1 MIQSLDVPVVSLAV
15 PNIHKMNEITSD
27 DLSCM
32 WTVFTKCKDNLENGR
47 RLENLSWRLWYRES
61 LIEKAKEQKHVRTP
75 IPIQS
80 NNNNIDN
87 DDYFSYA
94 SSSSSASTCESAPLQ
109 TPPSLKHMSPSSF
122 KRMISSLD
130 NDSIEKQHYQHQ
142 QQQRPPIHLLPTSKL
157 SSPTQSLSESNV
169 TSTLSL
175 SKMDSQSTSDSN
187 TTTAAPLTVVAP
199 QPKKGAFSAP
209 KPQRKFFVSDD
220 EESSDDDEEDQT
232 TIQNSYNKDKIT
244 DENENDDGCW
254 STVRTTDD
262 RHFYSTPPPSCKT
275 DNNQITFSS
284 VPTDSETDFIKKT
297 PTCIAKQQ
305 QPQPSLLSAMF
316 IGQQQQQ
323 QRKPSIRKKHHSSPS
338 QKRRQRSMIN
348 NNNNNHSSTIT
359 SIQEEPDLSQSLK
372 YCVDWEQRQNAIDIH
387 SKTTHP
393 YPYQIQQK
401 PLEVYNNY
409 CWESFRGW

>member
-61 LIEKAKEQKHVRTP
+61 LIEKAQEQNHVRTP

-80 NNNNIDN
+80 NNNMNN

-94 SSSSSASTCESAPLQ
+94 SSASTCESTPLQ

-142 QQQRPPIHLLPTSKL
+142 QLQQQSPIQLLPTSKL
-157 SSPTQSLSESNV
+157 SSPTS
-169 TSTLSL
+169 SL
-175 SKMDSQSTSDSN
+175 SKMDSQSTSDA
-187 TTTAAPLTVVAP
+187 TTTTVPSLTAP
-199 QPKKGAFSAP
+199 QPKKAFSVP

-220 EESSDDDEEDQT
+220 EESSDDDEAEEDPM
-232 TIQNSYNKDKIT
+232 TIQNKSYNNKNKIM
-244 DENENDDGCW
+244 DENDNDDGCW

-262 RHFYSTPPPSCKT
+262 RHFYSTPPPSCSTIKA
-275 DNNQITFSS
+275 DNNKITFSS
-284 VPTDSETDFIKKT
+284 VPTDSETNFIKKT

-305 QPQPSLLSAMF
+305 HQQPSLLSAML
-316 IGQQQQQ
+316 IEQQQQQQQ
-323 QRKPSIRKKHHSSPS
+323 QRKSSIRKKHYSSSS
-338 QKRRQRSMIN
+338 QKRRQRSMMN
-348 NNNNNHSSTIT
+348 NNNNNNTIT
-359 SIQEEPDLSQSLK
+359 YIQEEPDLSQSLK
-372 YCVDWEQRQNAIDIH
+372 YCVDWEQRQNVIDIH
-387 SKTTHP
+387 STTTH
-393 YPYQIQQK
+393 YSPYQIQQK